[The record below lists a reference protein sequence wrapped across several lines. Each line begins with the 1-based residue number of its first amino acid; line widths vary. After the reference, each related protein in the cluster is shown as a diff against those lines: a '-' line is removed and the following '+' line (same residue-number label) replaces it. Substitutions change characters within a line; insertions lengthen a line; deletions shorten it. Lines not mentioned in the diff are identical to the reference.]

1 MAIAKDGKN
10 SFSRTTLADVARESG
25 FSPSTIS
32 IVLNEA
38 PISKYVAAKTK
49 EHIRAVAK
57 RLDYRPD
64 AFGRSLR
71 KRRSHTIGVMI
82 FDISDPFCTLILQGI
97 ENNLHPTEF
106 LPFIVDAHNQ
116 REQFERYLAMLLEY
130 RVEGLIVVANWLFI
144 DIETL
149 SELERHRVPT
159 VLVGSEMRS
168 GPLGSVLVN
177 NEQGGYLALQHLYSL
192 GHRKIAF
199 IRGPRPLW
207 DSSRRWDGVLRFAAE
222 VNLKLP
228 KKWIAE
234 VTGSSESNSSF
245 DEGRSLTRAMLEQ
258 DPGFSALM
266 AFDDLTAF
274 GAVRAL
280 RNFGRRVPEDCSVLG
295 FDDVPYAAL
304 FNPSLSTVRQPMEK
318 MGAIAVERILNE
330 IQQGGQVAQ
339 AKGRVDLLQPEVV
352 QRESTAAILP
362 KSKVSRRKVQKTSR
376 P

>member
-1 MAIAKDGKN
+1 MAIPKDGKN

-97 ENNLHPTEF
+97 EKNLHPTEF

-222 VNLKLP
+222 VGLKMP
-228 KKWIAE
+228 KKWVVE
-234 VTGSSESNSSF
+234 LTGSSESNSSF
-245 DEGRSLTRAMLEQ
+245 DEGRSLTHAMLEQ
-258 DPGFSALM
+258 DPGFTALM

-280 RNFGRRVPEDCSVLG
+280 RNFGRSVPEDCSVLG

-304 FNPSLSTVRQPMEK
+304 FNPSLSTVRQPMER
-318 MGAIAVERILNE
+318 MGSIAVERILNE
-330 IQQGGQVAQ
+330 IQQGGEGAQ
-339 AKGRVDLLQPEVV
+339 GKGRVDLLPPEVV
-352 QRESTAAILP
+352 QRESTSAVQPKGKVLP
-362 KSKVSRRKVQKTSR
+362 KKREKA
-376 P
+376 